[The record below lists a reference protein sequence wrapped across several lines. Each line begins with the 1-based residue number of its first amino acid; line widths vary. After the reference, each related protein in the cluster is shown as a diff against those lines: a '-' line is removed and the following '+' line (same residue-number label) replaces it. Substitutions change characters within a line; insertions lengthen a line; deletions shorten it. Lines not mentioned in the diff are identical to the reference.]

1 MAFKLPSFEE
11 LNNTQKLIIK
21 LLPNAKKLAV
31 IGGPGTGK
39 TIIAIQAADVMSQSN
54 SKCLILSYSKSL
66 RDQIKCIADTFNLNI
81 DNIEI
86 DSMHAWLWRKLK
98 NLKVADPKILQSH
111 EFTYDICK
119 LKSFLD
125 SIPKS
130 RKLEYD
136 YIFIDE
142 AQDVQDGLIKLLCQF
157 CNHIIVT
164 FDDSQRIG
172 NSEISFYSN
181 DTYNHSN
188 ILSDLQIGDK
198 YFDLIDNYRNTIQV
212 ESVAKTLFS
221 SYDTNDITLNKITSK
236 KVGKRPKLITS
247 KEYMSYSEI
256 AKYIVNHYDLS
267 KSVAVLFNTN
277 GQKGAMGLFNGLKE
291 NIENEIKA
299 SGRQI
304 NFLFK
309 FGNKTNIDSSNSLD
323 NGIFLMSFKT
333 SKGLEFD
340 EVYVLTTDVEINN
353 YQKRNAFYVAF
364 TRSKT
369 MTYAIIDNL
378 NEVNAEI
385 NNLLLSNSFLFDKE
399 EI

>member
-1 MAFKLPSFEE
+1 
-11 LNNTQKLIIK
+11 
-21 LLPNAKKLAV
+21 
-31 IGGPGTGK
+31 
-39 TIIAIQAADVMSQSN
+39 
-54 SKCLILSYSKSL
+54 
-66 RDQIKCIADTFNLNI
+66 
-81 DNIEI
+81 
-86 DSMHAWLWRKLK
+86 
-98 NLKVADPKILQSH
+98 
-111 EFTYDICK
+111 
-119 LKSFLD
+119 
-125 SIPKS
+125 
-130 RKLEYD
+130 
-136 YIFIDE
+136 
-142 AQDVQDGLIKLLCQF
+142 
-157 CNHIIVT
+157 
-164 FDDSQRIG
+164 
-172 NSEISFYSN
+172 
-181 DTYNHSN
+181 
-188 ILSDLQIGDK
+188 
-198 YFDLIDNYRNTIQV
+198 
-212 ESVAKTLFS
+212 
-221 SYDTNDITLNKITSK
+221 
-236 KVGKRPKLITS
+236 
-247 KEYMSYSEI
+247 
-256 AKYIVNHYDLS
+256 
-267 KSVAVLFNTN
+267 
-277 GQKGAMGLFNGLKE
+277 MGLFNGLKE